1 MNNFY
6 TSYTADVRKKP
17 KSPTFLADNATV
29 SFNMT
34 SYNLSICADV
44 DQSINQYA
52 FISNM
57 TIARLLQYLEVIKR
71 IHKNLH

>member
-1 MNNFY
+1 MLAVWLTNICN
-6 TSYTADVRKKP
+6 
-17 KSPTFLADNATV
+17 TFVTIKLVA
-29 SFNMT
+29 
-34 SYNLSICADV
+34 
-44 DQSINQYA
+44 QSINQYA